1 MAMHKFLLA
10 VAGLVTLGLAGTAA
24 AQTRRAPASDVQSLD
39 QAYAIVDFPTAR
51 SGREI
56 AQTLQRQIANA
67 DVTVT
72 ARNQTVAAIPRTPGR
87 FTLIDP
93 TRPGGFGLEG
103 PATRAPAGWLR
114 PVRAAVCDAAS
125 WRADV
130 APRRPGRVEQRYTL
144 CLFPYRDGQ
153 RQGHHLDIYAATL
166 FHGDPGAVAPL
177 RNGETPAAFM
187 RGAVRAIEQL
197 TRVQGVWVE
206 NRLANVDR
214 PFTQDDDAWVAETH

>member
-1 MAMHKFLLA
+1 MAMRKSLLT
-10 VAGLVTLGLAGTAA
+10 VAGLVTLGLAGAA
-24 AQTRRAPASDVQSLD
+24 PAQTRRAPASDVQSLD

-93 TRPGGFGLEG
+93 AAPGGSALQG
-103 PATRAPAGWLR
+103 PTTRAPAGWLR
-114 PVRAAVCDAAS
+114 PVREAVCDGAS

-130 APRRPGRVEQRYTL
+130 APRRLGRVEQRYTL

-153 RQGHHLDIYAATL
+153 RQGHQLDIYAATL
-166 FHGDPGAVAPL
+166 LHGDPGAVAPPPS
-177 RNGETPAAFM
+177 GETPAAFM

-206 NRLANVDR
+206 NRPANADR
-214 PFTQDDDAWVAETH
+214 PFTQSDDAWAAETH